1 MIVTLRHIRIFLAVC
16 KYNNVTMAAKELF
29 IAQPAASLA
38 IKELE
43 EYYGIKL
50 FDRISKRL
58 YITEPGKKFLS
69 YASHITSLFDE
80 MEKEL
85 KCHDLVNNLKIGATI
100 ATGTYFMPKYVEKF
114 AEIRPGIKINVY
126 IENSKVI
133 ENKLLTNELDLAIID
148 GIIHSENII
157 SDPILDDKL
166 VIICSP
172 KNPLAQKET
181 VSLEEI
187 KNQNFLLRER
197 GSGTRELFD
206 SILFSRG
213 ITIEPLWES
222 ISTRALVIAVQQNI
236 GIAVLPYYL
245 VKEELEKKIVSRVR
259 IKNIKFVRKFNIIH
273 HKNKYLSSSAISFIK
288 MCKNMEK

>member
-1 MIVTLRHIRIFLAVC
+1 MTLRHIKIFLVVC
-16 KYNNVTMAAKELF
+16 KYSNVTMAAKELF

-58 YITEPGKKFLS
+58 YITEPGKKLLS

-85 KCHDLVNNLKIGATI
+85 KCYDSFSNLKIGATI

-114 AEIRPGIKINVY
+114 AEICPGVKINVY
-126 IENSKVI
+126 IENSKII

-157 SDPILDDKL
+157 SEPILDDKL

-172 KNPLAQKET
+172 KNPLAEKET

-273 HKNKYLSSSAISFIK
+273 HKNKYLSSSAMSFID
-288 MCKNMEK
+288 MCKKLEK

>member
-1 MIVTLRHIRIFLAVC
+1 
-16 KYNNVTMAAKELF
+16 
-29 IAQPAASLA
+29 
-38 IKELE
+38 
-43 EYYGIKL
+43 
-50 FDRISKRL
+50 
-58 YITEPGKKFLS
+58 
-69 YASHITSLFDE
+69 HITSLFDE

-273 HKNKYLSSSAISFIK
+273 HKNKYLSSSAISFIE